1 MVSHQELELLAGG
14 PAADF
19 SRRLRAFQPR
29 RTSRFQLGA
38 RNGNPASRAMIF
50 RCIVLLWL
58 LAVGGCCAS
67 GVGCTTGAPS
77 GGVAW
82 DGLGPAPEENAVS
95 NDIAPASS
103 KSASKRS
110 QQKAEHFG
118 RDAGSGN
125 QWEQEQAADQ
135 AADAKLRRQLKI
147 CSNCQSLQR

>member
-1 MVSHQELELLAGG
+1 MRGQPSGART
-14 PAADF
+14 ARWWTRF
-19 SRRLRAFQPR
+19 SWRLRAFQPPG
-29 RTSRFQLGA
+29 TSRLELPA
-38 RNGNPASRAMIF
+38 RNCNPATRAMIF
-50 RCIVLLWL
+50 RCVVLLWL

-77 GGVAW
+77 GGVDW
-82 DGLGPAPEENAVS
+82 DGLGTAPEENAVS

-110 QQKAEHFG
+110 QQKAEHFD

-147 CSNCQSLQR
+147 CSNC